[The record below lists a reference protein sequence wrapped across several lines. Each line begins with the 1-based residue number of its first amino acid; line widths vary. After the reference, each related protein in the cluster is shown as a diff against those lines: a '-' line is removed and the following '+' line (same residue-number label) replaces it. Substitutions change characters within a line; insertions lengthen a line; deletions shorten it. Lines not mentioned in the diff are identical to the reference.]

1 MRHDPASGAPKDLGV
16 IMLRSLKMHGMAQ
29 AVTELMEQG
38 SPAFEAAVPVLSQL
52 LKAELAEREVRSIA
66 YHMKAA
72 RFPAYKDL
80 TGFDFA
86 ASEVNEATVRQ
97 LHKGS
102 FLDAAENVV
111 LIGGPGTGK
120 THVATAIGI
129 QIIEHHRRKV
139 RFFSTIE
146 LVNALEQEKARGKAG
161 QIAEGLMRLDLVILD
176 ELGYLP
182 FSASGGALVRRGIDP
197 PDQFLI
203 LLTPSPEQA
212 LRAHQRNH
220 HHQSQLQRMGHGLRR
235 CQDDHSTPRPPHP
248 PLPHPRDRQRQLP
261 LQGKHRRRRHPEKE
275 GGHHHLD
282 TRLSP
287 TTLSRGASLL
297 GGNPGSVPRGNQQRA
312 HRHSFRRALQGLPE
326 SLSSDRRH

>member
-1 MRHDPASGAPKDLGV
+1 MSGATTRCGPAPPEAAMRHDPASGAIV

-38 SPAFEAAVPVLSQL
+38 SPAFEAAVPILSQL
-52 LKAELAEREVRSIA
+52 LKAEMAEREVRSIA
-66 YHMKAA
+66 YHMKTA

-129 QIIEHHRRKV
+129 QIIEHHRRKA

-161 QIAEGLMRLDLVILD
+161 QIAEGLMRSDLVILD

-182 FSASGGALVRRGIDP
+182 FSASGGALLFHLLSKLYERTSVIITTNLSFSEWATVFGDAKMTTALLDRLTHRCH
-197 PDQFLI
+197 I
-203 LLTPSPEQA
+203 LETGNDSYRFKASTAAATRKKKEGATILTPA
-212 LRAHQRNH
+212 
-220 HHQSQLQRMGHGLRR
+220 
-235 CQDDHSTPRPPHP
+235 
-248 PLPHPRDRQRQLP
+248 
-261 LQGKHRRRRHPEKE
+261 
-275 GGHHHLD
+275 
-282 TRLSP
+282 
-287 TTLSRGASLL
+287 
-297 GGNPGSVPRGNQQRA
+297 
-312 HRHSFRRALQGLPE
+312 
-326 SLSSDRRH
+326 